1 MPAPAPDTG
10 LSEIARTADPH
21 IRHAVQRLLDAQP
34 IHLTQLAVGGDLLP
48 SVRWLVHA
56 WHGTANADDA
66 GPVQGATLVLRRRI
80 IDALRNDLLGAWAV
94 TPPPAAVV
102 IETMTRLERLR
113 EACVPAPDQALAAE
127 LADHGGLD
135 LVVEV
140 GHDMRSPLTSIMFLS
155 ETLHRG
161 HSGGLNDVQRRQVGI
176 IYSAALRLVGMAS
189 DMIEVAQG
197 ASRLSSRSAYAFSVN
212 EMLSSVRDL
221 ATLTAEEKGLDLRV
235 GSLSAPHRLGYPVPL
250 SRVLLNLTTN
260 AMKFTDHGYVEVTA
274 EPVEAN
280 VVEFAVRDTGPG
292 IDDDALA
299 TLYQPFRREPR
310 RETGY
315 SFSGTGLGLSI
326 CRRLVD
332 AMGSRLELE
341 TRRDWGTRFSFRLE
355 LPPASLL

>member
-1 MPAPAPDTG
+1 MPAPAPDSG
-10 LSEIARTADPH
+10 LSEVARTADPH

-34 IHLTQLAVGGDLLP
+34 MHLTQLAVGGDLLP
-48 SVRWLVHA
+48 SLQWLVQA
-56 WHGTANADDA
+56 WQGTADPDDGA
-66 GPVQGATLVLRRRI
+66 PVQGATLVLRRRI
-80 IDALRNDLLGAWAV
+80 IDALRTDLLGAWASA
-94 TPPPAAVV
+94 PPSAAVV
-102 IETMTRLERLR
+102 VETLARLERLR
-113 EACVPAPDQALAAE
+113 GACVPAPDQALAAE

-161 HSGGLNDVQRRQVGI
+161 NSGSLNDVQKRQVGI

-197 ASRLSSRSAYAFSVN
+197 ASRLSSRSAYPFSVN

-221 ATLTAEEKGLDLRV
+221 ATLTAQEKGLDLRV

-260 AMKFTDHGYVEVTA
+260 AMKFADQGYVEVTA

-299 TLYQPFRREPR
+299 TLFQPFRREPR

-341 TRRDWGTRFSFRLE
+341 TCRGWGTRFSFRLE

>member
-1 MPAPAPDTG
+1 MPVSKPDSE
-10 LSEIARTADPH
+10 LSEIAQAADPH

-34 IHLTQLAVGGDLLP
+34 IHLTRLAIGGDLLP
-48 SVRWLVHA
+48 SVRWLVQSWRGA
-56 WHGTANADDA
+56 ASAVGA

-80 IDALRNDLLGAWAV
+80 IDALRTDLLGEWAIN
-94 TPPPAAVV
+94 PPTSSVI
-102 IETMTRLERLR
+102 IETLSCLERLR

-161 HSGGLNDVQRRQVGI
+161 HSGGLNDVQKRQVGI
-176 IYSAALRLVGMAS
+176 IYSAALRLVGIAS

-197 ASRLSSRSAYAFSVN
+197 ASRFSSRSVYPFSVN

-260 AMKFTDHGYVEVTA
+260 AMKFTDQGYVEVTA
-274 EPVEAN
+274 EPVGAN
-280 VVEFAVRDTGPG
+280 LVEFAVRDTGPG
-292 IDDDALA
+292 IDDDALS
-299 TLYQPFRREPR
+299 TLYQPFRREPK
-310 RETGY
+310 RETGF

-332 AMGSRLELE
+332 AMGSSLELE